1 MTGFH
6 LDRFLPYQLAVLSAR
21 VSRGFSGIY
30 KERFGISVAEWRLVA
45 HLSQCDPVSVREITA
60 RVDMDKSKV
69 SRAASRLEAAGYLS
83 KTANANDGRLVALSL
98 SDKGRAMVEELA
110 PLAREYEASVLE
122 MLGQSAP
129 GFRAAID
136 RLLASPRL

>member
-1 MTGFH
+1 MT
-6 LDRFLPYQLAVLSAR
+6 AS
-21 VSRGFSGIY
+21 
-30 KERFGISVAEWRLVA
+30 
-45 HLSQCDPVSVREITA
+45 
-60 RVDMDKSKV
+60 VDMDTSKV

-98 SDKGRAMVEELA
+98 SDKGRAMVEEPA